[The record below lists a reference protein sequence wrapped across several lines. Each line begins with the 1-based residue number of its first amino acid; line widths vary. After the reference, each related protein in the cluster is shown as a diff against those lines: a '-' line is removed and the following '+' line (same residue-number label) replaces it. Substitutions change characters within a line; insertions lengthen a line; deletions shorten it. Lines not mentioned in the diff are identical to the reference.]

1 MKVRIDRNDCGQ
13 ELSVIK
19 NILEK
24 TLLAKEIEE
33 DINKNISLTYEKER
47 SNMRLKI
54 YDAQI
59 ETLKS
64 HIAFIENNNNLQKL
78 KLEKEAFGTSEN
90 FV

>member
-19 NILEK
+19 YILEK

-78 KLEKEAFGTSEN
+78 KLEKEAFDKL
-90 FV
+90 F

>member
-64 HIAFIENNNNLQKL
+64 HIAFIEKNNNLQKL
-78 KLEKEAFGTSEN
+78 KLEKEAFDKL
-90 FV
+90 F

>member
-33 DINKNISLTYEKER
+33 DINKNIFLAYEKER

-59 ETLKS
+59 ETLES

-78 KLEKEAFGTSEN
+78 KLEKEAFDKL
-90 FV
+90 F

>member
-1 MKVRIDRNDCGQ
+1 MKVRINRNDCGQ
-13 ELSVIK
+13 ELSAIK

-78 KLEKEAFGTSEN
+78 KLEKEAFDKL
-90 FV
+90 F

>member
-78 KLEKEAFGTSEN
+78 KLEKEVFDKL
-90 FV
+90 F

>member
-1 MKVRIDRNDCGQ
+1 MKVRIDRNYCGQ

-64 HIAFIENNNNLQKL
+64 HIAFIQNNNNLQKL
-78 KLEKEAFGTSEN
+78 KLEKEVFDKL
-90 FV
+90 F

>member
-78 KLEKEAFGTSEN
+78 KLEKETFDKL
-90 FV
+90 F

>member
-33 DINKNISLTYEKER
+33 DINKNISLAYEKER

-78 KLEKEAFGTSEN
+78 ILEKETFDKL
-90 FV
+90 F

>member
-1 MKVRIDRNDCGQ
+1 MKVRINKNDCGQ
-13 ELSVIK
+13 ELSAIK

-33 DINKNISLTYEKER
+33 DINKNLSVAYEKER

-54 YDAQI
+54 YEAQI

-78 KLEKEAFGTSEN
+78 RLEKDIFDKL
-90 FV
+90 F

>member
-78 KLEKEAFGTSEN
+78 MLEKETFDKL
-90 FV
+90 F

>member
-1 MKVRIDRNDCGQ
+1 MKVRINKNDCGQ

-33 DINKNISLTYEKER
+33 DINKNISLAYEKER

-78 KLEKEAFGTSEN
+78 KLEKEAFDKL
-90 FV
+90 F

>member
-1 MKVRIDRNDCGQ
+1 MKVRINRNDCGQ

-78 KLEKEAFGTSEN
+78 KLEKEAFDKL
-90 FV
+90 F

>member
-19 NILEK
+19 YILEK

-78 KLEKEAFGTSEN
+78 ILEKETFDKL
-90 FV
+90 F

>member
-1 MKVRIDRNDCGQ
+1 MKVRINKNDCGQ
-13 ELSVIK
+13 ELSAIK

-78 KLEKEAFGTSEN
+78 KLEKEAFDKL
-90 FV
+90 F

>member
-24 TLLAKEIEE
+24 TILAKEIEE

-78 KLEKEAFGTSEN
+78 KLEKEVFDKL
-90 FV
+90 F

>member
-33 DINKNISLTYEKER
+33 DINKNLSVAYEKER

-78 KLEKEAFGTSEN
+78 KLEKEAFDKL
-90 FV
+90 F

>member
-1 MKVRIDRNDCGQ
+1 MKVRINKNDCGQ
-13 ELSVIK
+13 ELSAIK

-33 DINKNISLTYEKER
+33 DINKNLSVAYEKER

-54 YDAQI
+54 YEAQI

-64 HIAFIENNNNLQKL
+64 HIAFIENNNNLQNL
-78 KLEKEAFGTSEN
+78 RLEKDIFDKL
-90 FV
+90 F

>member
-33 DINKNISLTYEKER
+33 DINKNISLAYEKER

-78 KLEKEAFGTSEN
+78 KLEKEAFDKL
-90 FV
+90 F

>member
-78 KLEKEAFGTSEN
+78 KLEKEAFDKQ
-90 FV
+90 F

>member
-78 KLEKEAFGTSEN
+78 KLEKEAFDKL
-90 FV
+90 F